1 MADDQSQRPYRA
13 SEPPVRSAAKPSGND
28 PLAELARLIGQT
40 DPFAEFG
47 RESARRASTPQP
59 GERSDWDTQPLGS
72 PFTSQAGAASRA
84 PAAPQILG
92 GSNSYFPARPE
103 PADQP
108 IGAPQNYAS
117 QNYGRQSYAGAPLPH
132 ADEDHQAEQG
142 AHGYPADQVG
152 YEQDGYEHGA
162 HQQLD
167 EEYYEDAPPSRRRLG
182 IMAIVGVFALA
193 VIGTAGAFG
202 YRALFGSSGSTQPP
216 PVIKADAGPS
226 KVVPAT
232 TGKDAQSNKLIT
244 DRMNERGQSEKL
256 VSREEQP
263 IDKPAMAASP
273 SPLRRRRSGAAW
285 SPVKPKKIR
294 TIAIRPDQSATA
306 DAMPSSPLG
315 AAAAPARA
323 VAAPPPQGPAPRAA
337 PPLARA
343 SADTATV
350 DAEERP
356 QAPPARAAAPVRQAA
371 PAAGSNAPLSLNC
384 SNAGRARLRPPRPR
398 GPLRSRRMPQPAAP
412 IRAGRAATSRCRR
425 NGANPKRRRP
435 SAPCRQ
441 SSRANSAADSR
452 WSTKSIWEPRG
463 RITGPWSGRLRP
475 PTRPQNCVRASRRL
489 AGSASSRG
497 INRPKLD
504 PCGGRGLIRADG
516 GTRIYHRVGGATVS
530 ADERAFSARPS
541 PGALIIFKRN
551 VSTPIK

>member
-47 RESARRASTPQP
+47 RESARRASAPQP
-59 GERSDWDTQPLGS
+59 GERSDWNTQPLGS

-84 PAAPQILG
+84 PAAPQKLG
-92 GSNSYFPARPE
+92 GNGYFPARPE
-103 PADQP
+103 PVEQP

-117 QNYGRQSYAGAPLPH
+117 QNYGRQPYGDAPSR
-132 ADEDHQAEQG
+132 AEDYQSEQD

-162 HQQLD
+162 HQQVE
-167 EEYYEDAPPSRRRLG
+167 EEYYEDVPPSRRRLG
-182 IMAIVGVFALA
+182 VMAIAGVFALA

-202 YRALFGSSGSTQPP
+202 YRALFGSSGSPQPP

-263 IDKPAMAASP
+263 IDKPAMAALSQSAP
-273 SPLRRRRSGAAW
+273 QAALGSGVVAGE
-285 SPVKPKKIR
+285 PKKVR

-306 DAMPSSPLG
+306 DALPSSPLG

-323 VAAPPPQGPAPRAA
+323 VPAPPPQAPAPRAA

-350 DAEERP
+350 DAEQDQP
-356 QAPPARAAAPVRQAA
+356 PAAPARAAPPVRQAA
-371 PAAGSNAPLSLNC
+371 PAANSHAPLSLNP
-384 SNAGRARLRPPRPR
+384 NAAPARAPA
-398 GPLRSRRMPQPAAP
+398 PAAP
-412 IRAGRAATSRCRR
+412 TRTASLPPPAAASNANAGGPGSYVQVSSQRSESEAQSAFRALQT
-425 NGANPKRRRP
+425 KFP
-435 SAPCRQ
+435 SQLGSRQ
-441 SSRANSAADSR
+441 SLVHKVDLGAKGTYYRAMVGPFATANEAAELCS
-452 WSTKSIWEPRG
+452 SLK
-463 RITGPWSGRLRP
+463 
-475 PTRPQNCVRASRRL
+475 A
-489 AGSASSRG
+489 AGG
-497 INRPKLD
+497 QCL
-504 PCGGRGLIRADG
+504 
-516 GTRIYHRVGGATVS
+516 VQ
-530 ADERAFSARPS
+530 
-541 PGALIIFKRN
+541 RN
-551 VSTPIK
+551 